1 MVIQKRFD
9 ELGWTHR
16 EYNVMSQL
24 EYQEAIEEF
33 YRAKGD
39 SAVQHEEIDVSNK
52 SLDETKGV
60 FLGLKLEDTENFKI
74 LWLYDRFGARI
85 ELKNFVANLNSLWYP
100 SQNDVILTGKN
111 TVIELNHEERILVYS
126 HFCGFPIPQ
135 LRRV

>member
-1 MVIQKRFD
+1 
-9 ELGWTHR
+9 
-16 EYNVMSQL
+16 MSQL

-74 LWLYDRFGARI
+74 LWPYDRFGARV
-85 ELKNFVANLNSLWYP
+85 ELKNFVANLDSLWYP
-100 SQNDVILTGKN
+100 SQDDVILTSKN
-111 TVIELNHEERILVYS
+111 MVIELNHEEKIQIYS
-126 HFCGFPIPQ
+126 RFS
-135 LRRV
+135 